1 MYTVREHQMN
11 CQTGILYL
19 CYTSGL
25 CLCLCHKNIPR
36 YKYTNH
42 MIYMY
47 IICIIWNVYFTVNT
61 LYLVIC
67 SIVPPILK
75 YNSNPISEKPLLKRR
90 FSSLTKTGIHS
101 AWIPGSCVLYVWL
114 ENTSRLRVECSF
126 LHLFWCCCWLL
137 NVTKLDSLIFNMMAL
152 VWPVFIHQSKCCK
165 LIKRLLNIFSC

>member
-1 MYTVREHQMN
+1 MLVFHECGLTQGLMPTCLHVTVREHQMN

-67 SIVPPILK
+67 SIFPPILK

-101 AWIPGSCVLYVWL
+101 AWIPGSCVLNVWL
-114 ENTSRLRVECSF
+114 ETTSRWRVEFSF
-126 LHLFWCCCWLL
+126 LYPFFLCCCWLL
-137 NVTKLDSLIFNMMAL
+137 YRC
-152 VWPVFIHQSKCCK
+152 WH
-165 LIKRLLNIFSC
+165 RSC